1 MTTLCL
7 AEEQTFQAEHWYKS
21 VYQHCSKTMIQKG
34 MSTLFMAG
42 HVLASQATLG
52 YQVSKLLL
60 LNVTWLQFFFCVEM
74 LEVGTQRHPMFSE
87 WCKMQDSHI
96 YRNKRVTL
104 NGYYNLTMLK
114 PPLEF
119 EKLTHL
125 KIILGAAKGEK
136 RKRTKKNLE
145 PI

>member
-1 MTTLCL
+1 
-7 AEEQTFQAEHWYKS
+7 
-21 VYQHCSKTMIQKG
+21 
-34 MSTLFMAG
+34 
-42 HVLASQATLG
+42 
-52 YQVSKLLL
+52 
-60 LNVTWLQFFFCVEM
+60 M
-74 LEVGTQRHPMFSE
+74 LEVGKQRHPMFSD
-87 WCKMQDSHI
+87 WCKMQDSHR

-136 RKRTKKNLE
+136 RKRTKKNFEAKKLDG
-145 PI
+145 PLILPKAK